1 MANANLFQA
10 YLQPPKSVLDYSN
23 DLDVAESRKAAL
35 EGQRQQN
42 ALQALTLQ
50 QNTAASQ
57 AQAGER
63 NALSRIASGWSA
75 NTTPEERV
83 AALRNSGLPGLMNQ
97 ADALEKGALD
107 RTKIQAGAAK
117 DTAEA
122 DAKRSETRWKLADR
136 HAQDLARVRTP
147 QDAVAYIDSAVQ
159 AGLLPPQMRDQEIA
173 SMQQQVQQ
181 QGLGA
186 WLQAESQAAIPVV
199 EKFKRDAEMQRA
211 QLTADTQVKTTGMNN
226 ATTRRGQDIAER
238 AALQGG
244 SVQVDGS
251 GNMIVVPNKAV
262 PGSPVSAS
270 PVVGADGKPLKGKDG
285 GGPKI
290 SAEVQRQIG
299 GVLSFD
305 KDLSALEEALTDFDP
320 RGMDQFNTAK
330 RAKIQSISKQAQLS
344 AKEAAALGALS
355 GPDMSLLE
363 GILNDPTSMKGAVS
377 GEGGIRAQISEARAG
392 NKRRVLSLQQ
402 QYGDKAVEGLP
413 AGLKGPAAGA
423 SAPAAADIH
432 AQADA
437 ILRGVK

>member
-23 DLDVAESRKAAL
+23 DLDVVEARKVAL

-57 AQAGER
+57 AQMGER
-63 NALSRIASGWSA
+63 NALARIASGWNA
-75 NTTPEERV
+75 NTTPEDRV
-83 AALRNSGLPGLMNQ
+83 AALRNSGMPGLMTQ

-107 RTKIQAGAAK
+107 RTKTQAGAAK
-117 DTAEA
+117 DNAEA
-122 DAKRSETRWKLADR
+122 EAKRAEVRWKLADR

-159 AGLLPPQMRDQEIA
+159 SGLLPPQMRDQEIA
-173 SMQQQVQQ
+173 SMQQ

-244 SVQVDGS
+244 SVQVDS
-251 GNMIVVPNKAV
+251 AGNMIVVPNKAV
-262 PGSPVSAS
+262 PGAPVSAS

-305 KDLSALEEALTDFDP
+305 KDLQALEDALKDFDP
-320 RGMDQFNTAK
+320 RGMDQFNTTK
-330 RAKIQSISKQAQLS
+330 RAKIQSLSKQAQLS

-355 GPDMSLLE
+355 GPDMMLLE
-363 GILNDPTSMKGAVS
+363 GILNDPATLKGAVS
-377 GEGGIRAQISEARAG
+377 GEGGIRAQIAEARAG

-402 QYGDKAVEGLP
+402 QYGDRAVEGLP
-413 AGLKGPAAGA
+413 SNLKTTEPQAGGIPSDIADLLKKHGSP
-423 SAPAAADIH
+423 
-432 AQADA
+432 
-437 ILRGVK
+437 